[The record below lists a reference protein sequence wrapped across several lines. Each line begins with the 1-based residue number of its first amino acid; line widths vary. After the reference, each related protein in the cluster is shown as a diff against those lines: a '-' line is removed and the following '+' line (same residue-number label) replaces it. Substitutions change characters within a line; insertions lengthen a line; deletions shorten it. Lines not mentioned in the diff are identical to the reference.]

1 MSSSK
6 KKIILIGAGMR
17 GRAYTDIAKDVLS
30 DTFEV
35 VAVAD
40 PNDASREH
48 VKSKHS
54 LPDNMC
60 FTTWEPLLDMPRIAD
75 IAIIS
80 TLDRDHIKPSLLAIE
95 KGYNLLLEKPA
106 GATPEECRAI
116 QRAAEKNGVFAL
128 VCHVLRYTDFFIA
141 LKKIISSGEIGEVRT
156 IQHIEGVGNVH
167 QSHSFVRGNWR
178 NSDES
183 TPMILQ
189 KSCHDMDILAW
200 LVGKKCK
207 KVQSFGSLSYFIPR
221 NAPEGAPERCI
232 DGCPKTD
239 CPYNAVKLYY
249 DDKDNSWFRNVST
262 GLLSP
267 TDEDVERALRT
278 TDYGKCVFKC
288 PNNVVDHQVVNLLF
302 EDDVTVSF
310 SMNAFNKGGR
320 TIKIMGTKG
329 ELNATFGDPII
340 KLYDFLTEKERE
352 INIESGKVD
361 DTIVGGHGGGD
372 TGIMLALRDLILGI
386 PNSSIC
392 DIGESCDN
400 HMIAFAAEES
410 RILGT
415 VVDMDEYMSRFD

>member
-1 MSSSK
+1 MTNEK

-17 GRAYTDIAKDVLS
+17 GRSYTDIAKDVLS

-48 VKSKHS
+48 VKNKHS

-60 FTTWEPLLDMPRIAD
+60 FKSWEPLLAMPKIAD

-80 TLDRDHIKPSLLAIE
+80 TLDRDHIAPSLLAIE

-116 QRAAEKNGVFAL
+116 QHAAEKRGVFAL
-128 VCHVLRYTDFFIA
+128 VCHVLRYTKFFIA
-141 LKKIISSGEIGEVRT
+141 LKNIIDSGDIGEVRT

-200 LVGKKCK
+200 LIGKKCK
-207 KVQSFGSLSYFIPR
+207 KVQSFGSLSYFIPE

-267 TDEDVERALRT
+267 TDEDVERALKT

-302 EDDVTVSF
+302 EDNVTVSF

-329 ELNATFGDPII
+329 EVNATFSDPII
-340 KLYDFLTEKERE
+340 RVYDFLTETEKE
-352 INIESGKVD
+352 INLESGKVD

-372 TGIMLALRDLILGI
+372 TGIMLALKDLVLGV
-386 PNSSIC
+386 PNKSIC
-392 DIGESCDN
+392 EIGESCDN

-410 RILGT
+410 RVHGT
-415 VVDMDEYMSRFD
+415 VVDMDEFMSRFE

>member
-1 MSSSK
+1 M
-6 KKIILIGAGMR
+6 
-17 GRAYTDIAKDVLS
+17 
-30 DTFEV
+30 
-35 VAVAD
+35 
-40 PNDASREH
+40 
-48 VKSKHS
+48 
-54 LPDNMC
+54 
-60 FTTWEPLLDMPRIAD
+60 AD

-80 TLDRDHIKPSLLAIE
+80 TLDRDHIMPSLLAIE

-106 GATPEECRAI
+106 GATPEECRKI
-116 QRAAEKNGVFAL
+116 QRAAEKKGVFAL
-128 VCHVLRYTDFFIA
+128 VCHVLRYTKFFIA
-141 LKKIISSGEIGEVRT
+141 LKHIIDSGDIGEVRT

-207 KVQSFGSLSYFIPR
+207 KVQSFGSLSYFIPK

-329 ELNATFGDPII
+329 EINATFSDPII
-340 KLYDFLTEKERE
+340 RVYDFLTEKERE
-352 INIESGKVD
+352 IDLDSGKID

-372 TGIMLALRDLILGI
+372 TGIMLALRDLVLGI
-386 PNSSIC
+386 PNGSIC
-392 DIGESCDN
+392 DIAESCDN

-410 RILGT
+410 RVLGT